1 MKLNIALLLT
11 IASSSTA
18 FQVNNLASP
27 RARGTLSFT
36 VPTISANRLYASTD
50 DDLDEIE
57 KKHEESDE
65 EGATDI
71 LNSPAFL
78 KRKLELL
85 KEDISKVENDCEEMA
100 LKVEEGKAEWGEKM
114 DKLEKEY
121 KNIQERSIKMSSES
135 GGQALIDVTRKVLDV
150 VDNFDRAFMA
160 VTPSNDEESA
170 VEAEYKKAYESMLST
185 FKTLGITEVETVGKE
200 FDYEEHS
207 AVFTKPSEYEEGIVC
222 EQLQTGWKL
231 GDKLIRPAMV
241 VVTA

>member
-11 IASSSTA
+11 VANSSTA
-18 FQVNNLASP
+18 FQANNLASQ

-36 VPTISANRLYASTD
+36 VPTISANRLYSSTD
-50 DDLDEIE
+50 DELDEIE

-85 KEDISKVENDCEEMA
+85 KEDISKVEKDCEEMA
-100 LKVEEGKAEWGEKM
+100 LKVEEGKAVWGEKM

-207 AVFTKPSEYEEGIVC
+207 AVFTKPSEYEEGVVC

>member
-11 IASSSTA
+11 IASSSA
-18 FQVNNLASP
+18 SFQVNNLASP

-36 VPTISANRLYASTD
+36 VPTISANRLYTSTD

-207 AVFTKPSEYEEGIVC
+207 AVFTKPSEYEEGVVC